1 MNLHRIDMSKL
12 RDICMDLDRYYYY
25 GRHDAVAAT
34 MKKLRQHLS
43 DTAKKK
49 EGSATGSRT

>member
-1 MNLHRIDMSKL
+1 MSKL

-34 MKKLRQHLS
+34 MQKLRQHLS

-49 EGSATGSRT
+49 EGSVTGSRT